1 MNSCSKRETIKMQF
15 TTQNMSQ
22 EFCPLDST
30 WADCVS
36 HKYYTHSNECGPRT
50 LLALTIMA
58 LHPTPHQLMLLPY
71 MHPNIVQIS
80 RWWVANTIQCDS
92 LHIPS
97 ISMYFHHNV
106 SVPSLLQMEASHLD
120 LASLDNTYPEL
131 SSEVITE
138 VSIHPVKQDNQR
150 ISSEFST
157 QNHQD

>member
-1 MNSCSKRETIKMQF
+1 MLHGLWINRDILILRK
-15 TTQNMSQ
+15 
-22 EFCPLDST
+22 PLIE
-30 WADCVS
+30 VE
-36 HKYYTHSNECGPRT
+36 Y
-50 LLALTIMA
+50 
-58 LHPTPHQLMLLPY
+58 
-71 MHPNIVQIS
+71 
-80 RWWVANTIQCDS
+80 
-92 LHIPS
+92 HIPS